1 MEEDKDNVGGGR
13 VVLKMDL
20 ANAGV
25 PEGMAM
31 GEAYRVWT
39 HAVLGC
45 IGASVEPYSI
55 ITRVRMVKK
64 VGSVRVEVWF
74 AKADGRDRYSLR
86 SDIMEAINTQVAG
99 QPRVC
104 IPVRAT
110 MKPHTR
116 RPHA

>member
-1 MEEDKDNVGGGR
+1 VFKDEVLPMEEDKDNVGGGR

-64 VGSVRVEVWF
+64 VT
-74 AKADGRDRYSLR
+74 
-86 SDIMEAINTQVAG
+86 AIRCAATSWKPSTPKWRAS
-99 QPRVC
+99 RVC
-104 IPVRAT
+104 ASLCAP
-110 MKPHTR
+110 P
-116 RPHA
+116 